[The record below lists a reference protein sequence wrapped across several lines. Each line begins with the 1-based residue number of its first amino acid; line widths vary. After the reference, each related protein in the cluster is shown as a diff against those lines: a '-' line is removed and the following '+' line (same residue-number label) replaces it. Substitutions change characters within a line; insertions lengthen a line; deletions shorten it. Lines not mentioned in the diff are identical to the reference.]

1 MSIQSDRFSGFG
13 VFGGFVF
20 FTIVGLA
27 NPFFTLYAAE
37 LGASTFAIGA
47 MVTLRAVLPIF
58 IALPSGQLID
68 SIGPVRMLQIG
79 SVALLASML
88 CTVLAN
94 GLVFLSLSQVF
105 LGAAIIIMASSFQV
119 LVARGGDRAA
129 RNDAIKRYSMWMS
142 AGGMVGPVLG
152 GLVVTA
158 VASPLE
164 GYRMAFVLSSV
175 ATLVLMGGLAWLAR
189 FFPHPK
195 LDEIE
200 IRPRDVMTLRG
211 VKQSYRSGISLA
223 HHRAVQFGLTATFL
237 IMYIQSLY
245 ISFLP
250 LYLSH
255 NDYATMLISS
265 AIALKGLAGMLA
277 RFLLGFLMVRFALET
292 ILTTAGVIAAACVVM
307 TPLAVGDPVL
317 MLALVALMGAAVGVN
332 LPVSIM
338 IMVDAIGEGQRGKLM
353 GLRLL
358 VNRFA
363 QILSPV
369 MFGLLGQMIGLGAA
383 FLSGGAL
390 LVGVLAGFSVYVRR
404 SGAGTQADDLH
415 APAKDPAE

>member
-1 MSIQSDRFSGFG
+1 MPMQSDRFSSFG

-20 FTIVGLA
+20 FTIVGMA

-68 SIGPVRMLQIG
+68 SIGPVRMLQVG

-88 CTVLAN
+88 CTVMAT
-94 GLVFLSLSQVF
+94 GLVLLSLSQIF

-119 LVARGGDRAA
+119 LVARGADRTA

-152 GLVVTA
+152 GLIVSSMA
-158 VASPLE
+158 GPLE
-164 GYRMAFVLSSV
+164 GYRLAFVFSSV

-189 FFPHPK
+189 HYPHPK
-195 LDEIE
+195 VDEIE
-200 IRPRDVMTLRG
+200 VRARDVLTLGG
-211 VKQSYRSGISLA
+211 VTQSYRSGISLA
-223 HHRAVQFGLTATFL
+223 SNRAVQFGLTATFL

-250 LYLSH
+250 LYLSE
-255 NDYATMLISS
+255 NGYVTMLISV

-277 RFLLGFLMVRFALET
+277 RFLLGFLMARFALET
-292 ILTTAGVIAAACVVM
+292 ILTTAGMIAAVCVVL
-307 TPLAVGDPVL
+307 TPLAVQDPIA
-317 MLALVALMGAAVGVN
+317 MMALVALMGAAVGVN

-369 MFGLLGQMIGLGAA
+369 MFGFLGQLVGLGAA
-383 FLSGGAL
+383 FLSGGVL
-390 LVGVLAGFSVYVRR
+390 LVGVLAGFAAHVRR
-404 SGAGTQADDLH
+404 GAARDATWRTP
-415 APAKDPAE
+415 APKEPAE